1 MRSLCHSLVPTDLP
15 KWFVQ
20 EQVELPGHMHQE
32 GAIRR
37 LQSPVLGS
45 RAGAD
50 CKKKASGKTH
60 CAPEEP
66 AIRSSCP
73 RNKRYLGTRTLPI
86 QAPTTFAASLEEKGR
101 RFTPCSISPSLS
113 SSHQGEL
120 EPLPAL
126 PFQSILSDL
135 QATAF
140 TADPPPFPT
149 VKICSFQ
156 GCLWDPDISEGNYQ
170 MLLPEYPSDLWH

>member
-1 MRSLCHSLVPTDLP
+1 M
-15 KWFVQ
+15 
-20 EQVELPGHMHQE
+20 ELLGHIYQE

-45 RAGAD
+45 RAVAD
-50 CKKKASGKTH
+50 CEEKEASGKTH

-73 RNKRYLGTRTLPI
+73 RNKQYLGTCTLLI
-86 QAPTTFAASLEEKGR
+86 QAPTAFAASLEEKGR

-120 EPLPAL
+120 EPLPAV
-126 PFQSILSDL
+126 PFPSILSDL

-140 TADPPPFPT
+140 TADSPFPT
-149 VKICSFQ
+149 AKICSFQ
-156 GCLWDPDISEGNYQ
+156 GCLWDPDILEGNYQ

>member
-1 MRSLCHSLVPTDLP
+1 MRSLCHSLVLTDLP

-45 RAGAD
+45 RAVAD

-60 CAPEEP
+60 CAPQEP

-73 RNKRYLGTRTLPI
+73 RNKRYLGTCTLLI

-120 EPLPAL
+120 EPLPAV

-140 TADPPPFPT
+140 TADPSPPPLPQSKNLFLSRVPLGPRYLGG
-149 VKICSFQ
+149 Q
-156 GCLWDPDISEGNYQ
+156 LPDA
-170 MLLPEYPSDLWH
+170 LT